1 MKVDAQGN
9 IWIASYGN
17 ASVCVFFG
25 GNPLNSQCYQE
36 PTGSKPFDIQIATD
50 GSIWVSNSGGFGQ
63 SSGVKSSIAKFNLN
77 GKTIQQ
83 SFVKTLGSS
92 LKGISLDSNNNAWIA
107 SGDNNKVY
115 ALNSN
120 GRLLGA
126 FNGGG
131 INGPW
136 GVTVDGEDNVWVA
149 NFGPLSGNFTKGRI
163 SKLNG
168 IASGHSLGRPLSPTT
183 GFTLP
188 SAGQEVLL
196 HNGDPLYG
204 SGQPP
209 SYSPLMRLTALG
221 IDKAGNIWA
230 MNNWKPS
237 FQVDNSTNPGG
248 DGAVIFVGLA
258 SPPK

>member
-120 GRLLGA
+120 GRLLGVCRT
-126 FNGGG
+126 FH
-131 INGPW
+131 
-136 GVTVDGEDNVWVA
+136 
-149 NFGPLSGNFTKGRI
+149 F
-163 SKLNG
+163 
-168 IASGHSLGRPLSPTT
+168 
-183 GFTLP
+183 
-188 SAGQEVLL
+188 
-196 HNGDPLYG
+196 
-204 SGQPP
+204 
-209 SYSPLMRLTALG
+209 
-221 IDKAGNIWA
+221 
-230 MNNWKPS
+230 
-237 FQVDNSTNPGG
+237 
-248 DGAVIFVGLA
+248 
-258 SPPK
+258 